1 MPSQRTVLHRV
12 TPSREH
18 SNHQGRL
25 NPDPPGAAGE
35 KGTQA
40 GAGTLWKVD
49 VQGRVGEDE
58 GDMLGTEST
67 AL

>member
-1 MPSQRTVLHRV
+1 MPCQRTVLHRV
-12 TPSREH
+12 TPSRE
-18 SNHQGRL
+18 Q
-25 NPDPPGAAGE
+25 
-35 KGTQA
+35 GTQA